1 MKPPPATAR
10 NVSTAIGLR
19 REIEKAEA
27 DGVSKDDMTL
37 ELTLQDVSNLKRDR
51 NLAVTDISFVG
62 GVMSFLGVKIVSGGV
77 GTSALRRTTAA

>member
-1 MKPPPATAR
+1 MKAHAVAR

-27 DGVSKDDMTL
+27 DGVAKEDMIL

-51 NLAVTDISFVG
+51 TLAVTDIGFAS
-62 GVMSFLGVKIVSGGV
+62 GVMNFLGVKIVQGGYN
-77 GTSALRRTTAA
+77 TSVLRRAPAA

>member
-1 MKPPPATAR
+1 MKAPAVAR

-27 DGVSKDDMTL
+27 DGVLKEDMTL

-51 NLAVTDISFVG
+51 TLAVTDIGFAAG
-62 GVMSFLGVKIVSGGV
+62 AMSFLGVKIVQGGY
-77 GTSALRRTTAA
+77 SASVLRRTTAA

>member
-1 MKPPPATAR
+1 MKAHAVSR

-27 DGVSKDDMTL
+27 DGVLKDDMTL

-51 NLAVTDISFVG
+51 TLALTDIGFVSG
-62 GVMSFLGVKIVSGGV
+62 SMSFLGVKIVQGGY
-77 GTSALRRTTAA
+77 SASVLRRTTAA